1 MLLKIIIIALVITI
15 GFVVSITNLGS
26 GGFLFTFLV
35 AFGLFCVIGL
45 VAMAVLMKKRKG
57 K

>member
-1 MLLKIIIIALVITI
+1 MLLKIITIVLIITI
-15 GFVVSITNLGS
+15 GFVVSTTNLGS
-26 GGFLFTFLV
+26 GGFIFTFLV

-45 VAMAVLMKKRKG
+45 IAMAVLVKKNKG